1 MINPN
6 KNLPFIKTI
15 KHAALMNKV
24 APNMLKIIFTGTPMS
39 KDTLD
44 EINRGADVFL
54 LKPIKPETLIRIFEE
69 KLKES

>member
-1 MINPN
+1 
-6 KNLPFIKTI
+6 
-15 KHAALMNKV
+15 MNKV

-54 LKPIKPETLIRIFEE
+54 LKPYSTGNPD
-69 KLKES
+69 